1 MAMNPFRGGDTHR
14 VTETVVLTVVLAL
27 AGAFFYA
34 LSDVLEQHEAMREA
48 PEHSLHV
55 SLLVR
60 LVRRP
65 LWLLGFASDA
75 AGYMTVAAALA
86 VGALAFVQP
95 ILATGLLM
103 SLWLG
108 SRLNHRHFR
117 HADWFGAALLCAGL
131 ALFLGEVAPGSG
143 SPTAS
148 ATRWLQWGPLIV
160 AAFLACVVSGRH
172 AGPRARAA
180 LLGMGAAIAFA
191 TSTLLTKGFVSYFD
205 DGIFGWV
212 DHWEP
217 YAMAAVVLTGF
228 VVAQSSF
235 QAGHLAASVAAL
247 DATEPIVAVLLGV
260 GMLHESVSVDTLT
273 EALAVALG
281 AVVMLAGVMLLS
293 GVAGEVMEANPG
305 VAPHHEP

>member
-1 MAMNPFRGGDTHR
+1 
-14 VTETVVLTVVLAL
+14 VTETVLLTVILAL

-34 LSDVLEQHEAMREA
+34 LSDVLEQHEAMREP

-60 LVRRP
+60 LAHRP

-95 ILATGLLM
+95 ILASGLLM

-108 SRLNHRHFR
+108 SRLNHRRFR
-117 HADWFGAALLCAGL
+117 HADWFGAALLCGGL
-131 ALFLGEVAPGSG
+131 ALFLAQVSPAQGN
-143 SPTAS
+143 PTAGV
-148 ATRWLQWGPLIV
+148 TKWLQWGPLIV
-160 AAFLACVVSGRH
+160 ATFLAFVVSGRH
-172 AGPRARAA
+172 AGPRSRAA
-180 LLGMGAAIAFA
+180 LLGIAAAIAFA
-191 TSTLLTKGFVSYFD
+191 TSTLLTKGFVHYFD

-217 YAMAAVVLTGF
+217 YAMAVVVITGF

-247 DATEPIVAVLLGV
+247 NATEPIVAVLLGV
-260 GMLHESVSVDTLT
+260 GMLHESVSVDTAA
-273 EALAVALG
+273 EAVAVAFG
-281 AVVMLAGVMLLS
+281 AALMLAGVMLLS
-293 GVAGEVMEANPG
+293 GVTGEVMESSAG
-305 VAPHHEP
+305 VARHPEG